1 MERAAARRRHL
12 PLPQG
17 PIPGKTRLMGNNRN
31 FILAIF
37 LSVVVFV
44 GWQYF
49 VIEPQLESER
59 ARQEA
64 ITAASGE
71 TTETQGTD
79 APAPGE
85 ARLPSIDEPGTTLPA
100 GVAGSTLAREDAL
113 GASPRIAIRSEQLD
127 GSLSLRGARFDDLKL
142 RNYRVTYDPD
152 SAEVA
157 LLAPAGTQTPYF
169 AEFGFIPATG
179 SGVKVPDSKAVWQ
192 AEAGAELTPQS
203 PVRLRW
209 ENGQGL
215 VFHRTIA
222 VDEHYLFTV
231 T

>member
-71 TTETQGTD
+71 ATETQGTD

-85 ARLPSIDEPGTTLPA
+85 ARLPSIDEPGTLPA
-100 GVAGSTLAREDAL
+100 GAPSSTLAREDAL
-113 GASPRIAIRSEQLD
+113 GANPRIAIRSRSEE
-127 GSLSLRGARFDDLKL
+127 R
-142 RNYRVTYDPD
+142 RV
-152 SAEVA
+152 
-157 LLAPAGTQTPYF
+157 G
-169 AEFGFIPATG
+169 
-179 SGVKVPDSKAVWQ
+179 
-192 AEAGAELTPQS
+192 
-203 PVRLRW
+203 
-209 ENGQGL
+209 
-215 VFHRTIA
+215 
-222 VDEHYLFTV
+222 
-231 T
+231 